1 MKRLFVS
8 LACLLLIL
16 SAFGCGKKVEE
27 KDTGAAGHPE
37 EMADSTRLDSAATQ
51 MMDSAAKLVDTAMEE
66 AAEAVEDA
74 AEGAVEEVTG
84 H

>member
-16 SAFGCGKKVEE
+16 SVFGCGKQAEE
-27 KDTGAAGHPE
+27 QDTGAAGHPE

-51 MMDSAAKLVDTAMEE
+51 MMDSAGKLVDTA
-66 AAEAVEDA
+66 AAKATEAVEGA
-74 AEGAVEEVTG
+74 AKEVTG